1 MNTFIKH
8 LHSILLQISPRDPAF
23 ESLLIRRFLL
33 PLSILLF
40 FVFLSPPASAASC
53 FPLPSDAAHWWRAEG
68 SAQDS
73 IGLNPGALEG
83 GTAYAA
89 GMAGPGCSFD
99 GIDDLVAIPAG
110 GFPTGASDRTP
121 EAWG

>member
-1 MNTFIKH
+1 MNNYTERLSGNSFRIIH
-8 LHSILLQISPRDPAF
+8 QDPAF
-23 ESLLIRRFLL
+23 ESFLIRRFLL

-83 GTAYAA
+83 GATYAP
-89 GMAGPGCSFD
+89 GMAGQGFSLDC
-99 GIDDLVAIPAG
+99 IDASVAILAG
-110 GFPTGASDRTP
+110 GLPTRARD
-121 EAWG
+121 

>member
-1 MNTFIKH
+1 MNNYTERLSGNSFRI
-8 LHSILLQISPRDPAF
+8 IYQDRAF
-23 ESLLIRRFLL
+23 ASLLIRRFLL
-33 PLSILLF
+33 PLSILLS

-53 FPLPSDAAHWWRAEG
+53 FPLPSNAAHWWRAEG

-83 GTAYAA
+83 GATYAP
-89 GMAGPGCSFD
+89 GMAGQGFSFD

-110 GFPTGASDRTP
+110 GFPTGAS
-121 EAWG
+121 